1 MTNMIPERL
10 GTAAMTIG
18 SVRPAVEIATRYTSR
33 RKAFGTKIMKF
44 QAVGFKVADSVLKL
58 DAMRSMAYTT
68 SLAID
73 SGKVDDGRV
82 RRMVSQ
88 TKKFITETGWEVV
101 NDCMQVMGGI
111 GYTNVFPIERILR
124 DIRLSMIWV
133 GTNEIMQSII
143 QTEWYKEF
151 LNSKDDIRD
160 VEMDSVA
167 AFEPDEKIYE

>member
-1 MTNMIPERL
+1 MN
-10 GTAAMTIG
+10 
-18 SVRPAVEIATRYTSR
+18 
-33 RKAFGTKIMKF
+33 F
-44 QAVGFKVADSVLKL
+44 QAVGFKVADSVMKL
-58 DAMRSMAYTT
+58 DAMRGMAYTT

-73 SGKVDDGRV
+73 SGKVHPGRI

-88 TKKFITETGWEVV
+88 SKKFITDTGWEVV
-101 NDCMQVMGGI
+101 NNCMQVMGGI

-133 GTNEIMQSII
+133 GSNEIMQYII

-151 LNSKDDIRD
+151 LKKKDDGARD